1 MPSKCSIYKQT
12 GHNKLSCP
20 ENNTLEITIPRMC
33 PICYVNITKKKGFV
47 KTECGHT
54 FCYKCFIKWTY
65 NNVTCPLCR
74 KVIKKPNKDQFSVLN
89 LTRFSAALSFKD
101 RGKLYSSDLAFI
113 LKEHQVGKLVSD
125 KYRENWFLS
134 HKGDRKNIPLIF
146 FKFSSLIFSR
156 FKIFNTAITPSLHA
170 TMSIDSSSFNVS

>member
-1 MPSKCSIYKQT
+1 MPSKCSICKQT

-74 KVIKKPNKDQFSVLN
+74 KVIKKPNKVDVVEIEVPIEVEVPVEVEVIRPMIKYIEKSN
-89 LTRFSAALSFKD
+89 LETHIIWLLW
-101 RGKLYSSDLAFI
+101 GI
-113 LKEHQVGKLVSD
+113 LLT
-125 KYRENWFLS
+125 Y
-134 HKGDRKNIPLIF
+134 IF
-146 FKFSSLIFSR
+146 
-156 FKIFNTAITPSLHA
+156 
-170 TMSIDSSSFNVS
+170 M